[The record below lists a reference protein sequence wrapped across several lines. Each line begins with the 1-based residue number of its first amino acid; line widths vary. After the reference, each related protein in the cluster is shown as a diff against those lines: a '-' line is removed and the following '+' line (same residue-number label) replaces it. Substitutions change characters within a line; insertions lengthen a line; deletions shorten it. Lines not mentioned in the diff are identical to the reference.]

1 MWYHYHHAQRT
12 LEDGT
17 TAVGGIPYYA
27 DRKVAIDDVIKESKG
42 VYDAS
47 NHNSWFQIGIGGS
60 RKNNN
65 QDDQYA
71 SQSEVNQRLNPYL
84 YGKIVSKMDTD
95 PSPVGIVLMNNA
107 TSEETSSATVDGTNY
122 TASSKDLVKAII
134 EMNGKFYLNRR
145 GNDVVTG
152 GGTTAQELNTK
163 SPAQVGYDAF

>member
-1 MWYHYHHAQRT
+1 M
-12 LEDGT
+12 
-17 TAVGGIPYYA
+17 
-27 DRKVAIDDVIKESKG
+27 
-42 VYDAS
+42 
-47 NHNSWFQIGIGGS
+47 
-60 RKNNN
+60 
-65 QDDQYA
+65 
-71 SQSEVNQRLNPYL
+71 NPYL

-152 GGTTAQELNTK
+152 GGTTAQELDTK
-163 SPAQVGYDAF
+163 ASAYVGPDAF